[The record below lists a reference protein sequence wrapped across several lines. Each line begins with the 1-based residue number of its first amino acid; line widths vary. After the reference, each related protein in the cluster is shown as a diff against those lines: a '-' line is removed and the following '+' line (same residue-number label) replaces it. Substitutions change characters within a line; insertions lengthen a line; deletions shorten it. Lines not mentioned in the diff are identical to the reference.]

1 MSLDIRWDAIDAS
14 LTQSA
19 VAFLTNAFSSAQK
32 PSFLGDVSVSDFS
45 FGDTQPDIQLLDIRD
60 IYKEFLEVDDE
71 EQLQTPLP
79 SPPDARRRS
88 SDPFARSSSM
98 GDVRAADSHSHQQH
112 HSSSATGSHPNPLRR
127 PIPNPQ
133 PSSSFFSPGLHGSF
147 AAHPYLSSTPPLDPF
162 DHSPSN
168 EYPPASSP
176 HHSPPSSAAAA
187 SELPPPSSSSAP
199 SLQLHLRVTYT
210 GNMQVGLA
218 TSLLINYPSPA
229 FMALPL
235 KLLVTSLAFTGTFIV
250 AFEGDRRRVHI
261 SILDP
266 RDEEG
271 ADADAS
277 FFNYTGGTRVPR
289 TAGASLLSGAVVESE
304 VGQAEKHVLKNVGKV
319 EKFVLDVARGALENE
334 LVFP

>member
-1 MSLDIRWDAIDAS
+1 MSIDLDWDLIDAS

-19 VAFLTNAFSSAQK
+19 VGFLTNAFQSAQK

-45 FGDTQPDIQLLDIRD
+45 FGDIQPDIQLLDIRD

-71 EQLQTPLP
+71 EKLQTPLP
-79 SPPDARRRS
+79 SPPEQRRRS
-88 SDPFARSSSM
+88 GDGPLGGSMPAFGRSSSM
-98 GDVRAADSHSHQQH
+98 GDVRLEQQY
-112 HSSSATGSHPNPLRR
+112 SGSTTGSHPNQHPLRR
-127 PIPNPQ
+127 HIPNPQ

-147 AAHPYLSSTPPLDPF
+147 AAHPYLSSTPPLDPN
-162 DHSPSN
+162 DHTPSN
-168 EYPPASSP
+168 EYPPPSFPSA
-176 HHSPPSSAAAA
+176 PSSLHSHPAA
-187 SELPPPSSSSAP
+187 PPSSSSAP

-235 KLLVTSLAFTGTFIV
+235 KLLVTSLAFTGTFLV
-250 AFEGDRRRVHI
+250 AFEGDRRRVHV
-261 SILDP
+261 SLLDP
-266 RDEEG
+266 REEDDAAQELSFAYAAG
-271 ADADAS
+271 A
-277 FFNYTGGTRVPR
+277 RVHR
-289 TAGASLLSGAVVESE
+289 SAGASLLSGAVVESE

-319 EKFVLDVARGALENE
+319 EKFVLDVARGALESE